1 MADGVVITSMR
12 EASEKVADA
21 KVADVKSLF
30 DTHINDGKVIVV
42 VEGSDDKEVY
52 QKVMDANTVC
62 FYVDCN
68 CDKHFVI
75 LDALNGRYDNRLL
88 AIKDADF
95 DRIERAANPYPNMV
109 LTDTHDME
117 GMIVAECLSEL
128 QGEDALRCKD
138 IKLCEVYAELE
149 DVSYLKWFNHVNHYG
164 INFSDTTLNLDINE
178 YFNACLANTANVVNV
193 TLADMY
199 TFKAAHVGV
208 SEKELCNGHDI
219 FERIYVRAKAA
230 KVANYAKKPF
240 FRRLRRAYPK
250 EKFVNTAL
258 FQAIK
263 AWEASYTQT
272 ILAVARNV
280 CL

>member
-1 MADGVVITSMR
+1 MR
-12 EASEKVADA
+12 EASEKVADV
-21 KVADVKSLF
+21 KVAEVKSLF
-30 DTHINDGKVIVV
+30 DTHVNDGKVIVV

-75 LDALNGRYDNRLL
+75 LDALNGKYSNRLL

-95 DRIERAANPYPNMV
+95 DRIEGTTNPYPNMV
-109 LTDTHDME
+109 LTDTHDLE
-117 GMIVAECLSEL
+117 GMIVAECLPEL
-128 QGEDALRCKD
+128 QGEDALRCQD
-138 IKLCEVYAELE
+138 IKLSEVYAELE
-149 DVSYLKWFNHVNHYG
+149 DVSYLKWFNHANHYG
-164 INFSDTTLNLDINE
+164 INFSETTLDLDINV
-178 YFNACLANTANVVNV
+178 YFNACLANTATVVNV

-199 TFKAAHVGV
+199 TFKTVHSGV
-208 SEKELCNGHDI
+208 SKKELCNGHDI
-219 FERIYVRAKAA
+219 FERIYVRAKAT

-250 EKFVNTAL
+250 DKFVNTDL

-272 ILAVARNV
+272 ILAVA
-280 CL
+280 